1 MKHIRLF
8 ENFNDDAGQSARDI
22 FGLTSEFVI
31 NYTQPYW
38 GGEEEVEYCKV
49 EGPSENSDE
58 ASKIVDKI
66 NHGIIKLADNKRS
79 SDGKYIDSMDIDDLF
94 YDEGYFKELE
104 NIGYY
109 VYYWHSDKY
118 GYIKADSVENQ
129 VKEGYQ
135 DEVGDSARD
144 IFVLVHTIE
153 VYDIFGS
160 TGIAISG
167 PSEES
172 VKANTIVRE
181 IESEI
186 HKRLPNPRSAPRFM
200 WIETVNDIM
209 KRRKSDLSEI
219 GYKIDTWYNGAESPE
234 LSR

>member
-8 ENFNDDAGQSARDI
+8 ENFEDVVDQTTRDI
-22 FGLTSEFVI
+22 FDLTSEFRI
-31 NYTQPYW
+31 YFDLHEWAGTKR
-38 GGEEEVEYCKV
+38 EEYCMIK
-49 EGPSENSDE
+49 GPSENSE
-58 ASKIVDKI
+58 AAKQLIFEIQSEVDK
-66 NHGIIKLADNKRS
+66 LEDAYE
-79 SDGKYIDSMDIDDLF
+79 KYINEFEINDLF
-94 YDEGYFKELE
+94 DDEGYHYRLQD
-104 NIGYY
+104 IGYY
-109 VYYWHSDKY
+109 VYYKDHNNSYLKY
-118 GYIKADSVENQ
+118 VPPANTTQE
-129 VKEGYQ
+129 VKEGYR

-144 IFVLVHTIE
+144 IFGLVHTIE
-153 VYDIFGS
+153 VYDLFGS

-186 HKRLPNPRSAPRFM
+186 HKRLPNPRSAPRFI

-219 GYKIDTWYNGAESPE
+219 GYKIDTWYSGAESPE